1 MKVKFVS
8 LFPEM
13 VLGAARHSILQRA
26 EEAGLVAFHAVNPRD
41 FATDLHRT
49 VDDHPF
55 GGDPGMVLRCQEM
68 DLALRSLDLH
78 KGDPVVFFEPW
89 GTRFEQSHAREFSRA
104 SSLTLVCGRYE
115 GIDHRMHEKWATHVL
130 SLGDFVLTGGEL
142 PALIVADAVTRLIP
156 GVLGSGESLEA
167 DSHADGLLS
176 YPQYTRP
183 QNFEG
188 MEVPEVL
195 TSGNH
200 GAIQKWRREQQI
212 KFTRKHRPD
221 LFAKAP
227 LDPADLE
234 LL

>member
-1 MKVKFVS
+1 MKVQFVT

-26 EEAGLVAFHAVNPRD
+26 ESSGLVGFHAVNPRD
-41 FATDLHRT
+41 FATDPHHT
-49 VDDHPF
+49 VDDQPF

-68 DLALRSLDLH
+68 DLALRSLDLNA
-78 KGDPVVFFEPW
+78 GDPVVFFEPW
-89 GTRFEQSHAREFSRA
+89 GARFDQGLARSFSQA
-104 SSLTLVCGRYE
+104 SCLTLVCGRYE

-156 GVLGSGESLEA
+156 GVLGSGESLDA

-183 QNFEG
+183 QIFEG
-188 MEVPEVL
+188 MAVPDVL

-200 GAIQKWRREQQI
+200 KAIQKWRREQQI
-212 KFTRKHRPD
+212 KNTRKHRPD

-227 LDPADLE
+227 LDPHDIE